1 MTIII
6 ILIATYVISV
16 ISAYKA
22 TRRWHLAN
30 DVTPDFPDILFV
42 FFPVINVVVA
52 LHYRGELSHGGF
64 ANMFFRINDK
74 EVSDND
80 ED

>member
-1 MTIII
+1 MTII
-6 ILIATYVISV
+6 ILIAMYVISV
-16 ISAYKA
+16 IYAYKA
-22 TRRWHLAN
+22 TRRWYLVIGA
-30 DVTPDFPDILFV
+30 TPDFPDILFV
-42 FFPVINVVVA
+42 FFPVVNVVVA

-80 ED
+80 GN

>member
-1 MTIII
+1 MTVI
-6 ILIATYVISV
+6 ILAGLYVISV
-16 ISAYKA
+16 ITAYKA
-22 TRRWHLAN
+22 TRRWHLVN
-30 DVTPDFPDILFV
+30 GVTPDFPDILFV
-42 FFPVINVVVA
+42 FFPVVNVVVA

-80 ED
+80 EN